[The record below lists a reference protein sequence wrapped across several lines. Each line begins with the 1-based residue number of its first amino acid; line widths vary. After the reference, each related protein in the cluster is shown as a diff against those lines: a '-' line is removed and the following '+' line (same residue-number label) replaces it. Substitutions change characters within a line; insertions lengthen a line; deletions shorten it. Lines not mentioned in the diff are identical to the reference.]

1 MFFDRDFFVKTTPVH
16 LLLMTV
22 LIFYTQDR
30 VQTGFILFFSCC
42 FAAGLAVEILGTST
56 GILFGDYSY
65 GNVLGPGVKNVP
77 LIIGINWFII
87 IYCCGISM
95 STLFRRLAVTVGE
108 ENINQNKFLK
118 MASVVFDGATL
129 AAFFDWIMEPVAVKL
144 GYWHWKNDEIPFF
157 NYISWFIVS
166 ALLLLLFQQ
175 FRFNKSNKFAVN
187 LLLIQVMFFLILRTF
202 L

>member
-1 MFFDRDFFVKTTPVH
+1 
-16 LLLMTV
+16 MTV